1 MASSPEHLRAHVE
14 NGRVVV
20 DDPVDL
26 PNGTRLNLIV
36 DTTLGDES
44 ERTTD
49 ELTDKEHEVQQA
61 MPWVRFA
68 KEAAPPITAE
78 EKEALRRSLDLA
90 SRGDVVPHDQV
101 MRDLGLEEFAIGD
114 TTKVDSTRIRD
125 AR

>member
-36 DTTLGDES
+36 DTNLGDEA
-44 ERTTD
+44 ERTGD
-49 ELTDKEHEVQQA
+49 ELTDKEREIQKA

-68 KEAAPPITAE
+68 KEAAPRLTAE
-78 EKEALRRSLDLA
+78 EKEALERSLEQA
-90 SRGDVVPHDQV
+90 ARGEGVPHDEV
-101 MRDLGLEEFAIGD
+101 MRELGLDEFSIGVSKLD
-114 TTKVDSTRIRD
+114 GR
-125 AR
+125 